1 MSTFVGFFTVHIT
14 LTPLEGK
21 DGENRVGSGLQD
33 HVSHIQQ
40 VMKEVQVRTSETFQ
54 QKPEEGT
61 NEALEECP
69 GLNRLKLQLIVLTTR
84 VW

>member
-1 MSTFVGFFTVHIT
+1 MQGLLTKVTVNIMLVTSLLSFSLYWYMSTFVGFFTVHIT

-40 VMKEVQVRTSETFQ
+40 VMREVQVRTSETF
-54 QKPEEGT
+54 
-61 NEALEECP
+61 
-69 GLNRLKLQLIVLTTR
+69 
-84 VW
+84 